1 MFRAMVEMGGDGS
14 VVRVAG
20 RMTAE
25 FLGDVERLCLSA
37 EPPVVIDASELRFC
51 DAEGLA
57 FIARLRDGTVSVV
70 GLSEYLLMRVRTAGV
85 RTEGGRGSSETHR

>member
-1 MFRAMVEMGGDGS
+1 MFRAMVKTGGDGS

-37 EPPVVIDASELRFC
+37 EPPVVIDASELQSC
-51 DAEGLA
+51 DADGLA
-57 FIARLRDGTVSVV
+57 FFARVRDGAASVE
-70 GLSEYLLMRVRTAGV
+70 GLSEYLLMSVRIEE
-85 RTEGGRGSSETHR
+85 RRGSSETHR